1 MISRQ
6 DGVTKAELQGIQTMI
21 LRRMRVDWRAMVLGG
36 LTAVMLLGTIVASL
50 AVGVLPVSAQSGVDI
65 GKMAVVGLDGATVQD
80 APGGRTLVQL
90 SAGEVMTALGRTEDS
105 KYLQIETER
114 GVKGWTLTSSV
125 VIFGVAQLPVVE
137 PPQPPTAT
145 PTASPT
151 PLPPTPTRQPSPT
164 PANTAAA
171 SAAPTQAAAPTP
183 IATTDATT
191 GVPLSLD
198 SIAAIGVVMGAGASL
213 HASPDG
219 EAVADLP
226 GAEAVT
232 VVGRN
237 ADASWLMA
245 LTLDGQ
251 QGWIKASDLVIFGVE
266 ELPDMTSRP
275 AAATDAATA
284 DDGLSI
290 TGATEAAAT
299 DAITVTAASPAL
311 PVLASSTP
319 TDTVESASSTNETMA
334 PEAAMSGAANV
345 SGARLNIRSGPGSN
359 YRIIG
364 KASGGEELAIAARSE
379 DGAWLVIVRDDLPQ
393 GAGWVFASLVRL
405 DGEASNL
412 PVSDS
417 IYGAVGGPAP
427 VAAPAMSTPA
437 PTARAATT
445 TADEAPSLPTAAP
458 TAAATPTP
466 SAQPSTRATG
476 PTGLSGN
483 IVFQDGRGGIY
494 VYDLARGD
502 VRFLISGFDP
512 AISRDGKKVAFLRDG
527 IYSINLDGSAERKI
541 YSGNELITSPKWS
554 PDGQWIVF
562 SRLLGE
568 YQCWD
573 TEFFGCISVRQL
585 SARFPRIPPGILQ
598 KIFLSQYERISL
610 PNFGLSRVNADGK
623 EFRDIAALDSAQ
635 TPDWNED
642 GIVYQSK
649 AGLEITADTPD
660 GDTRSVQN
668 GNWDWDPDWA
678 PNGGRIVYQSRQG
691 SHWQLFSINPDG
703 TGEFAL
709 TRPMTTLVDQL
720 PSNVAAAFSY
730 DGQHI
735 VYLSNRDERN
745 DAGPWRLWVM
755 NADGGNQRPLPFD
768 IEIDYGFGGEQVADW
783 GR

>member
-1 MISRQ
+1 M
-6 DGVTKAELQGIQTMI
+6 KF
-21 LRRMRVDWRAMVLGG
+21 RRMRVDWDAKVWGG
-36 LTAVMLLGTIVASL
+36 LTAVMLLGMIVASL
-50 AVGVLPVSAQSGVDI
+50 AIGVVSASAQSGMDI

-80 APGGRTLVQL
+80 TPGGRTLMQL
-90 SAGEVMTALGRTEDS
+90 SAGEVVTALGRTEDS
-105 KYLQIETER
+105 QYLQVETER
-114 GVKGWTLTSSV
+114 NITGWTLTSSV

-145 PTASPT
+145 PTRQPSPTPT
-151 PLPPTPTRQPSPT
+151 PLPPTQQPSPT
-164 PANTAAA
+164 PTNMATT
-171 SAAPTQAAAPTP
+171 SAALTQTAAPTP
-183 IATTDATT
+183 AATAGTPAR
-191 GVPLSLD
+191 VPISLD
-198 SIAAIGVVMGAGASL
+198 SIGAIGVVMGAGASL
-213 HASPDG
+213 HTSPDG
-219 EAVADLP
+219 ETIADLP

-266 ELPDMTSRP
+266 ELPDMSSELDAEVASTSIEDEQPFADATEP
-275 AAATDAATA
+275 AASEA
-284 DDGLSI
+284 I
-290 TGATEAAAT
+290 TITAAA
-299 DAITVTAASPAL
+299 PAL
-311 PVLASSTP
+311 PVSASPTP
-319 TDTVESASSTNETMA
+319 TDTVASASLTNEPMA
-334 PEAAMSGAANV
+334 PEAAMTGAANV
-345 SGARLNIRSGPGSN
+345 SGARLNIRSGPGSG

-364 KASGGEELAIAARSE
+364 KAAGGEELAIAARSE
-379 DGAWLVIVRDDLPQ
+379 DGAWLVIVRNDLPQ
-393 GAGWVFASLVRL
+393 GAGWVSASLVRL
-405 DGEASNL
+405 DGETDDL

-417 IYGAVGGPAP
+417 VYSAVDEP
-427 VAAPAMSTPA
+427 VPTTAPAASTPA
-437 PTARAATT
+437 PTASATAG
-445 TADEAPSLPTAAP
+445 ADETPSLPTAAP
-458 TAAATPTP
+458 TAAATATP
-466 SAQPSTRATG
+466 STQPSVRATG

-483 IVFQDGRGGIY
+483 IVFQDGRGSIY
-494 VYDLARGD
+494 VYDLARSN
-502 VRFLISGFDP
+502 VRFLTNGFDP
-512 AISRDGKKVAFLRDG
+512 TISRDGKKVAFLRDG
-527 IYSINLDGSAERKI
+527 IYTINLDGSGERKI
-541 YSGNELITSPKWS
+541 YGGNELITSPKWS
-554 PDGQWIVF
+554 PDGEWIVF
-562 SRLLGE
+562 SRLLGD

-573 TEFFGCISVRQL
+573 TEFFGCISVREL
-585 SARFPRIPPGILQ
+585 SARFPRVPPGILQ
-598 KIFLSQYERISL
+598 KIFLREYERISL
-610 PNFGLSRVNADGK
+610 PNFGLSRINADGG

-649 AGLEITADTPD
+649 AGLEITTDAPD

-668 GNWDWDPDWA
+668 GHWDWDPDWA

-709 TRPMTTLVDQL
+709 TRPVTTLVDQL

-755 NADGGNQRPLPFD
+755 NADGSNQRPLPLD

>member
-1 MISRQ
+1 M
-6 DGVTKAELQGIQTMI
+6 MF
-21 LRRMRVDWRAMVLGG
+21 RRMRANWGAKVWGG
-36 LTAVMLLGTIVASL
+36 LTAVMLFGMIVASL
-50 AVGVLPVSAQSGVDI
+50 AIGVLPVSAQSGMDI
-65 GKMAVVGLDGATVQD
+65 SKMAVVGLDGATVHD

-90 SAGEVMTALGRTEDS
+90 SAGEVVTALGRTEDS
-105 KYLQIETER
+105 KYLQVETER
-114 GVKGWTLTSSV
+114 GVTGWTLTSSV

-145 PTASPT
+145 PTQQPSPT
-151 PLPPTPTRQPSPT
+151 PLPPTPTQQPSPT
-164 PANTAAA
+164 PTNTVMS
-171 SAAPTQAAAPTP
+171 SAAPTQTAAPTP
-183 IATTDATT
+183 TVTTDATT
-191 GVPLSLD
+191 RVPISLD
-198 SIAAIGVVMGAGASL
+198 SIGAIGVVMGAGASL
-213 HASPDG
+213 YTSPDG

-251 QGWIKASDLVIFGVE
+251 QGWIKASDLVIFDVE
-266 ELPDMTSRP
+266 ELPDMSSQLNAEADATSVEDEQP
-275 AAATDAATA
+275 
-284 DDGLSI
+284 I
-290 TGATEAAAT
+290 TGATEPVASE
-299 DAITVTAASPAL
+299 AITLTAASPAL
-311 PVLASSTP
+311 PVSASLTP
-319 TDTVESASSTNETMA
+319 TDTVAGASLTNEPMT
-334 PEAAMSGAANV
+334 PEAAMIGAANV
-345 SGARLNIRSGPGSN
+345 SGARLNVRSGPGSN

-364 KASGGEELAIAARSE
+364 KAAGGETLAIAARSE

-393 GAGWVFASLVRL
+393 GAGWVSASLVRL
-405 DGEASNL
+405 DGAASNL
-412 PVSDS
+412 PVLDS
-417 IYGAVGGPAP
+417 IYSDAVDEPAP
-427 VAAPAMSTPA
+427 AAAPATPRPA
-437 PTARAATT
+437 PTAGATT
-445 TADEAPSLPTAAP
+445 NADETPSSTTAAP

-466 SAQPSTRATG
+466 STQPSTRATG

-483 IVFQDGRGGIY
+483 IVFQDGRGSIY
-494 VYDLARGD
+494 VYDLARGN
-502 VRFLISGFDP
+502 VGFLTNGFDP
-512 AISRDGKKVAFLRDG
+512 TISRDGKKVAFLRDG
-527 IYSINLDGSAERKI
+527 IYTINLDGSGERKI
-541 YSGNELITSPKWS
+541 YGGNELITSPKWS
-554 PDGQWIVF
+554 PDGEWIVF
-562 SRLLGE
+562 SRLVGD

-573 TEFFGCISVRQL
+573 TEFFGCISVREL
-585 SARFPRIPPGILQ
+585 SARFPRVPPGILQ
-598 KIFLSQYERISL
+598 KIFLSGYERISL
-610 PNFGLSRVNADGK
+610 PNFGLSRINADGK

-635 TPDWNED
+635 APDWNED

-649 AGLEITADTPD
+649 AGLEITTDAPD

-668 GNWDWDPDWA
+668 GHWDWDPDWA

-709 TRPMTTLVDQL
+709 TRPATTLVDQL

-755 NADGGNQRPLPFD
+755 NADGSNQRPLPLD

>member
-1 MISRQ
+1 M
-6 DGVTKAELQGIQTMI
+6 MF
-21 LRRMRVDWRAMVLGG
+21 RRMRASWGAKIWGG
-36 LTAVMLLGTIVASL
+36 LPAVMLLGMIVASL
-50 AVGVLPVSAQSGVDI
+50 AIGVLPVSAQSGMDI

-90 SAGEVMTALGRTEDS
+90 SAGEVVTALGRTEDS
-105 KYLQIETER
+105 KYLQVQTER
-114 GVKGWTLTSSV
+114 GVTGWTLTSSV

-145 PTASPT
+145 PTQQPSPT
-151 PLPPTPTRQPSPT
+151 PLPPTPTQQPSPT
-164 PANTAAA
+164 PTNTAMS
-171 SAAPTQAAAPTP
+171 SAAPTQTAVPTP
-183 IATTDATT
+183 TVTTDATAR
-191 GVPLSLD
+191 VPISLD
-198 SIAAIGVVMGAGASL
+198 SIGAIGVVMGAGASL
-213 HASPDG
+213 YTSPDG

-266 ELPDMTSRP
+266 ELPDMSSQLNAEADATSVEDEQP
-275 AAATDAATA
+275 
-284 DDGLSI
+284 I
-290 TGATEAAAT
+290 TGATEPAASE
-299 DAITVTAASPAL
+299 AITLTAASPAL
-311 PVLASSTP
+311 PVSASLTS
-319 TDTVESASSTNETMA
+319 TDTVISASLTNEPMT
-334 PEAAMSGAANV
+334 PEAAMIGAANV
-345 SGARLNIRSGPGSN
+345 SGARLNIRSGPGSD

-364 KASGGEELAIAARSE
+364 KAASGETLAIAARSE

-393 GAGWVFASLVRL
+393 GAGWVSASLVRL

-417 IYGAVGGPAP
+417 IYYSTVDEPAP
-427 VAAPAMSTPA
+427 AAAPATSRPA
-437 PTARAATT
+437 PIASATT
-445 TADEAPSLPTAAP
+445 NADEAPSSTTAAP

-466 SAQPSTRATG
+466 STQPSTRATG

-483 IVFQDGRGGIY
+483 IVFQDGRGSIY
-494 VYDLARGD
+494 VYDLARGN
-502 VRFLISGFDP
+502 VRFLTNGFDP
-512 AISRDGKKVAFLRDG
+512 TISRDGQKVAFLRDG
-527 IYSINLDGSAERKI
+527 IYTINLDGSGERKI
-541 YSGNELITSPKWS
+541 YGGNELITSPKWS
-554 PDGQWIVF
+554 PDGEWIVF
-562 SRLLGE
+562 SRLLGD

-573 TEFFGCISVRQL
+573 TEFFGCISVREL
-585 SARFPRIPPGILQ
+585 SARFPRVPPGILQ
-598 KIFLSQYERISL
+598 KIFLSGYERISL
-610 PNFGLSRVNADGK
+610 PNFGLSRINADGK

-649 AGLEITADTPD
+649 AGLEITTDAPD

-668 GNWDWDPDWA
+668 GHWDWDPDWA

-709 TRPMTTLVDQL
+709 TRPTTTLVDQL

-755 NADGGNQRPLPFD
+755 NADGSNQRPLPLD